1 MLSPLAVLLTRI
13 SSLLFLVLGTVLFV
27 APQWSSER
35 FGWNV
40 GHFVAM
46 TIGGWSIGTAGF
58 AWMAAGLRRWAV
70 AKAVLVYL
78 WVFPAG
84 ELLVVLWHRDGLR
97 LGEALA
103 WPYLVTL
110 GVGAAAAFVGL
121 VDIGRGHPAEP
132 SGGPP
137 APGWVRGLSSFFVVF
152 VGFLAT
158 VALIAPKVGRDGR
171 IFPDPLTPFTLRAF
185 GAFYLAL
192 ALGAVPLV
200 RERALRPA
208 VAYMWAGLALIV
220 PITAAAFFNLH
231 HFDFGEHPGGLLYI
245 AAYLAA
251 GIGAVAIIAA
261 YRSAGGEASPVALLA
276 EADGS
281 PEESLRR

>member
-1 MLSPLAVLLTRI
+1 VLSPLAVLLTRI
-13 SSLLFLVLGTVLFV
+13 SAVLFAVLGSVLFV

-35 FGWNV
+35 FGWKV

-46 TIGGWSIGTAGF
+46 TIGGWSIGTAAF
-58 AWMAAGLRRWAV
+58 AWLAAGLRRWDV
-70 AKAVLVYL
+70 AKALLVYL
-78 WVFPAG
+78 WAFPAG
-84 ELLVVLWHRDGLR
+84 ELIVVLWHRDGLR

-103 WPYLVTL
+103 WPYLLTL
-110 GVGAAAAFVGL
+110 GVSAAAAVVGL
-121 VDIGRGHPAEP
+121 VDIGRQRPVEP

-137 APGWVRGLSSFFVVF
+137 ARNWIRGLSAFFVVF

-192 ALGAVPLV
+192 ALAAVPLV
-200 RERALRPA
+200 GERALRPM
-208 VAYMWAGLALIV
+208 VAFMWAGLALIV

-251 GIGAVAIIAA
+251 GIGAVAVIAS
-261 YRSAGGEASPVALLA
+261 YRSAGGEASPVGLIEQASA
-276 EADGS
+276 P
-281 PEESLRR
+281 PEQSLSR